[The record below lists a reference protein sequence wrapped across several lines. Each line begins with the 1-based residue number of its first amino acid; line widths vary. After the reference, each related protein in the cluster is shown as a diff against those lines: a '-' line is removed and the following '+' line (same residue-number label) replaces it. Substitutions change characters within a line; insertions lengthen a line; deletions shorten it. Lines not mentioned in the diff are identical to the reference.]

1 MMDSMSYLEGSE
13 VMAGDTCSSSQ
24 RWCGKEEKEEAGS
37 EGFAVTFSRTGT
49 AELSGGRIGFLR
61 RAVALQGIQLGN
73 NAYVMGQTN
82 TTSLL
87 TCCSA
92 CQMTPTLTLQD
103 I

>member
-1 MMDSMSYLEGSE
+1 MDSMSYLEGSE

-24 RWCGKEEKEEAGS
+24 RWCGKEEEEEAGS

>member
-1 MMDSMSYLEGSE
+1 VLKFTT
-13 VMAGDTCSSSQ
+13 VVCV
-24 RWCGKEEKEEAGS
+24 KEEAGS
-37 EGFAVTFSRTGT
+37 GGFADTFSRTGT
-49 AELSGGRIGFLR
+49 AELSGGRVGFLR

-87 TCCSA
+87 PCCSG
-92 CQMTPTLTLQD
+92 CQVTPTLTLQD

>member
-1 MMDSMSYLEGSE
+1 MDSMSYLEGSE
-13 VMAGDTCSSSQ
+13 VMAGDTCSSLQ
-24 RWCGKEEKEEAGS
+24 RWCGKEKKDEAGS

>member
-1 MMDSMSYLEGSE
+1 MMDSMSYLEGSD
-13 VMAGDTCSSSQ
+13 VMAGDTCSSSK

-37 EGFAVTFSRTGT
+37 EGFAVTFSRTRT
-49 AELSGGRIGFLR
+49 PELSGGRIGFLR

>member
-13 VMAGDTCSSSQ
+13 VMAGDTCSSLQ

-82 TTSLL
+82 TTSPL

-92 CQMTPTLTLQD
+92 CQITPTLTLQD